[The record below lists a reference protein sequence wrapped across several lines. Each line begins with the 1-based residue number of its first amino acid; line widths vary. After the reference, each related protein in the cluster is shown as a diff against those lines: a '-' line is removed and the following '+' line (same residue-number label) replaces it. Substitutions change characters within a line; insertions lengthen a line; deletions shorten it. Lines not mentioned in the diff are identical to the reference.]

1 MLADFDQLVQDYVN
15 QLRACEGVINSYVVL
30 AAAIGI
36 VESKNRSL
44 LKEYGGQIAI
54 ERRLI

>member
-1 MLADFDQLVQDYVN
+1 M
-15 QLRACEGVINSYVVL
+15 

-36 VESKNRSL
+36 VESKNQSL

-54 ERRLI
+54 EKTWAKSLLIRMNFVKRKGSTATKLPP